1 MTFLVISV
9 SLNSYIPSAEA
20 QVEPEIIL
28 TCNDS
33 TNMSV
38 DGKQKTAYIFC
49 EVD

>member
-9 SLNSYIPSAEA
+9 SLNSYIPSTEA

-28 TCNDS
+28 TCDDS

-38 DGKQKTAYIFC
+38 DGKQKC
-49 EVD
+49 